1 MEWSWET
8 FLSPLNDGDLTLK
21 SSSREVKVT
30 SPHSTAYSL
39 VQILSDKLYLQN
51 INEEGKRKSALTS
64 AVADLRRLL
73 SSNSG
78 PVTLTNLGSKW
89 EAFIKA
95 LKRKSDRDKSGST
108 WTIKT
113 LKKYLLRSDIVF
125 IRPEMLSISEQV
137 RENITGSV
145 ALSLAALC
153 GNQGNGIDRNLPL
166 FHGMPDSTEGDSR
179 MILDAILQPLCVAMG
194 LALRCEQSLT
204 CNHLPDNRYDYII
217 YYKNKPIGVVE
228 AKRQRCVNDRSV
240 AQLIVQLLLLSAEN
254 SRVFRF
260 GVLSDAH
267 RFILAGV
274 SQNKVVFFQKCVQD
288 VEIQFMKS
296 TNDLFSIAFQIKWLI
311 DLAVRS
317 REKNRSIERYLHQ
330 DGNAYFRLKTG
341 FYF

>member
-1 MEWSWET
+1 M
-8 FLSPLNDGDLTLK
+8 LPLNDGDLTPQ

-39 VQILSDKLYLQN
+39 VQILSDKLCLQN

-64 AVADLRRLL
+64 AEADLRSLL

-78 PVTLTNLGSKW
+78 PVALTNLGSKW
-89 EAFIKA
+89 EAYIKA

-125 IRPEMLSISEQV
+125 IRSELLFTSQQV
-137 RENITGSV
+137 RENIQGSV

-153 GNQGNGIDRNLPL
+153 GNQGNGIDGNLPL
-166 FHGMPDSTEGDSR
+166 FHGMRDSTEGDSR
-179 MILDAILQPLCVAMG
+179 MILDAILQPLCAAMG

-274 SQNKVVFFQKCVQD
+274 SENKVVFFQTRVQD
-288 VEIQFMKS
+288 IEIRFMKS
-296 TNDLFSIAFQIKWLI
+296 TEDLLSIAFQIKWLI
-311 DLAVRS
+311 DLAVKS
-317 REKNRSIERYLHQ
+317 REKNRSIERYLRQ
-330 DGNAYFRLKTG
+330 IDNACFKLKPE